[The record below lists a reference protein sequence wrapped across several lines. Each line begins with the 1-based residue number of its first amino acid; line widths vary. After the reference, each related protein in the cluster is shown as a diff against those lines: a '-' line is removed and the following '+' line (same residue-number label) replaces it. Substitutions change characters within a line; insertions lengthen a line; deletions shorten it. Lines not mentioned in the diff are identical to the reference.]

1 MAQSR
6 DFFASCSIFSTRAS
20 SLSCL
25 QSGRKLRAVI
35 KIHDNERIIVNYD
48 LFPTFL
54 RTLVLEPFSAVI
66 LRSDFPYILLT
77 FWTILGAEV
86 TVDLSADFRTNLLF
100 SDFDG
105 DFWSILTLSTRNQ
118 SPTVNILGIT
128 VAPGESVPEDTGLL
142 SLTPSMQWRFLVS

>member
-6 DFFASCSIFSTRAS
+6 DFFASCSIFRTRAS
-20 SLSCL
+20 SLPCL
-25 QSGRKLRAVI
+25 QSERKLRAVI
-35 KIHDNERIIVNYD
+35 KIHDNERIIVKYD

-77 FWTILGAEV
+77 LWTILGAEV

-105 DFWSILTLSTRNQ
+105 DF
-118 SPTVNILGIT
+118 
-128 VAPGESVPEDTGLL
+128 
-142 SLTPSMQWRFLVS
+142 